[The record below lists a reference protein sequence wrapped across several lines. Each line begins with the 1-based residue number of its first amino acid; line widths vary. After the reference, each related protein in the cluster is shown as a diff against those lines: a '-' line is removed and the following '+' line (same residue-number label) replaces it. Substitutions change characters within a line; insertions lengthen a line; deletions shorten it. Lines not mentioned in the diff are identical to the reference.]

1 MSLQRAKPAIV
12 CCRWRVWRSRATFQ
26 GKNDVRADRRAAAP
40 AGGAD
45 GRRPRAGQGL
55 APLLAGRFG
64 ADARDLV
71 LCCLSRR
78 LAAGWSIDVAPLLAL
93 TDATQIAARQYE
105 GAE

>member
-1 MSLQRAKPAIV
+1 MMCELTAEQQRQLEARMA
-12 CCRWRVWRSRATFQ
+12 
-26 GKNDVRADRRAAAP
+26 ADPGLA
-40 AGGAD
+40 
-45 GRRPRAGQGL
+45 QGL

>member
-1 MSLQRAKPAIV
+1 MMCELTAEQQRQLEARMA
-12 CCRWRVWRSRATFQ
+12 
-26 GKNDVRADRRAAAP
+26 ADPGLA
-40 AGGAD
+40 
-45 GRRPRAGQGL
+45 QGL

-78 LAAGWSIDVAPLLAL
+78 LAAGWSIDVAQLLAL